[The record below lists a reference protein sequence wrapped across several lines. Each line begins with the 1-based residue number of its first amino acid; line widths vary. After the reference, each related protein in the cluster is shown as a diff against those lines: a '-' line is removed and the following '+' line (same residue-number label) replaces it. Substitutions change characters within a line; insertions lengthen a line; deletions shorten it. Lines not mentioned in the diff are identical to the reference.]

1 MVTRALASLGLV
13 CLATLGSPAAAQQEA
28 FRCRGDLVEPGDR
41 TFEVRRLCGS
51 PDFADR
57 YPEAEIPGVGLV
69 GDIRDWYYN
78 PGPSGLLRRLR
89 FQDGELVEI
98 SVLGKGFVP
107 GLGGHCSPRDLRRGL
122 TKPELLDRCGRPDHV
137 SHQLL
142 APGGYRPVVP
152 VRSVEEWT
160 YNFGPGRFLR
170 HVRLVNGVV
179 EDVEIGNRGY

>member
-1 MVTRALASLGLV
+1 MVRLGIIAPLLLSLLSLA
-13 CLATLGSPAAAQQEA
+13 PAAPAQQEA
-28 FRCRGDLVEPGDR
+28 FRCRGHLVETGDR
-41 TFEVRRLCGS
+41 TFEVRRRCGA

-57 YPEAEIPGVGLV
+57 YPEAEIPGVGFV

-89 FQDGELVEI
+89 FQDGELVDI
-98 SVLGKGFVP
+98 GVLGKGFVS
-107 GLGGHCSPRDLRRGL
+107 GLGKHCSPRDLRPGL

-142 APGGYRPVVP
+142 APGGYRPLVP

-160 YNFGPGRFLR
+160 YNFGPGRFMR

-179 EDVEIGNRGY
+179 EDVELG